1 MALNGNNIIIYLNG
15 TAIAGATTSDS
26 QSTIDLMEI
35 TSPLSTGT
43 WKQFITKRKSW
54 SVTVNYLVLQYTG
67 VQDLLKVGTSYTLKI
82 RGRSSSDSTGVSGTA
97 VLKTCRI
104 TSQRGNLVQGSFQF
118 QGNSALS

>member
-35 TSPLSTGT
+35 SSPLSTGT

-54 SVTVNYLVLQYTG
+54 SVTVNYLLLQYTG
-67 VQDLLKVGTSYTLKI
+67 VQDLLKVGTS
-82 RGRSSSDSTGVSGTA
+82 
-97 VLKTCRI
+97 
-104 TSQRGNLVQGSFQF
+104 
-118 QGNSALS
+118 